1 MQENRLVLRRT
12 DAVLPA
18 RARIR
23 KIISLKSIGRMVS
36 ADTADTAAETA
47 AVQIAELSERAQKL
61 EAGRKAA
68 PVRTAEIPE
77 TAEMPEIPW
86 QRNKAYGPASA
97 GPVLPMQD
105 QYTAA

>member
-1 MQENRLVLRRT
+1 M

-77 TAEMPEIPW
+77 TAEMPR
-86 QRNKAYGPASA
+86 QRNKAYGTASA
-97 GPVLPMQD
+97 VPVLLMQD
-105 QYTAA
+105 RSC